1 MKKIEPIPWRGI
13 RVVEIVIALVLFLAA
28 LAVMALP
35 FVDAVIARRLARIT
49 GGTNAMSWLINDRG
63 TWIVGA
69 ALLGLL
75 VVFLFLVRRRLL
87 NNRALWFGAGCPDC
101 MEREL
106 VRVSRKGSD
115 RVYSLIALPAF
126 RYACRNCTWRGL
138 RIARREQSRERDA
151 ELEAALLRFEP
162 DGEAPLLSPDGDES
176 QRAQIALAPVTGSG
190 SMFRDPGDV
199 AFLDEPRLQERFDDD
214 DDHDDDLHEDDL
226 LDDDLNDDGSHD
238 DELHDDD
245 LGDDSNHEAEAE
257 AEPIQEMEWL
267 WPSPPEA

>member
-1 MKKIEPIPWRGI
+1 MSGGIFPRESGVLKKIEPIPWRGI

-49 GGTNAMSWLINDRG
+49 GGANAMSWLINDLG

-69 ALLGLL
+69 VLLGLFGL
-75 VVFLFLVRRRLL
+75 FLFLVRRRLL

-115 RVYSLIALPAF
+115 RVYGLIALPAF

-138 RIARREQSRERDA
+138 RIARREQSREREA
-151 ELEAALLRFEP
+151 ELEAALLRFQP
-162 DGEAPLLSPDGDES
+162 DGEALLLSPDADEP
-176 QRAQIALAPVTGSG
+176 QRAQIAVTPVTGSG

-199 AFLDEPRLQERFDDD
+199 ALLDPPRVRARFD
-214 DDHDDDLHEDDL
+214 EDDL
-226 LDDDLNDDGSHD
+226 PDDDPP
-238 DELHDDD
+238 DDD
-245 LGDDSNHEAEAE
+245 PVADSNHETEAE
-257 AEPIQEMEWL
+257 AEPIQEMESL
-267 WPSPPEA
+267 WPSPPEV